1 MSYTNQVID
10 DLLQPFN
17 AVIREDLEKYRNH
30 VLRVYQNC
38 LLLDSN
44 KDNDF
49 KYAIAAVYLD
59 IGIWTNQTIDY
70 LEPSI
75 EQAKIFLTQTDSE
88 EWIEEISLMIYWH
101 HKLSRYEGRYA
112 ETVENFRK
120 ADWIDVSI
128 GVLTFGA
135 NKMEIEKNRKAYP
148 NRGFHVFL
156 IKKITGNL
164 FKHPFNP
171 LPLFTR

>member
-1 MSYTNQVID
+1 MSYPNQVID
-10 DLLQPFN
+10 ELLDPFK
-17 AVIREDLEKYRNH
+17 AVIGDDYDKYRNH

-44 KDNDF
+44 KDNEI
-49 KYAIAAVYLD
+49 KYAMASVYHD
-59 IGIWTNQTIDY
+59 IGIWTKQTIDY
-70 LEPSI
+70 LGPSI
-75 EQAKIFLTQTDSE
+75 EQVKIFLTHTGNE

-101 HKLSRYEGRYA
+101 HKLSGYEGRYS
-112 ETVENFRK
+112 ETVGVFRK

-128 GVLTFGA
+128 GILAFGA
-135 NKMEIEKNRKAYP
+135 NKMEIGKNKKAYP

-156 IKKITGNL
+156 IKKIARNL

-171 LPLFTR
+171 LPMFTR